1 MTDPGW
7 RDGLWR
13 YTAEVGNTMMAIWI
27 GTAAFKVLAA
37 TNSYLT
43 QSEAKLKSVTNKSS
57 SEALADSLRKALE
70 SAEKYEDLGERT
82 ANFTLSTQW
91 TPKGYLCC
99 GSRKRVSFQEG
110 LLYNSRIT
118 LRIKYNVFQYS
129 GTIEGK
135 KDKDKE
141 KEKFDIEKLGTAIGR
156 GLRSEPP
163 EEKPEK
169 KDKQKDNIEEI
180 SLPEEPEESVK
191 KDKKDTKAV
200 YNERI
205 LQNASIVQGDGKPP
219 QLGWGVKLDI
229 TTEIGA
235 GHDGKLYYEFRIYWN
250 ESCATAS
257 FGDVISIKCYAD
269 GTTWASGS
277 FYDACDTADDVLQ
290 ALSAGG
296 RVSSQFAEDSQ
307 FLEDDRERAMKAN
320 EARLR
325 KRNPRPRLQDDEEQP
340 LFSKDNQSS
349 SRRSQYIT
357 IEEGSSSN
365 TNIIISD
372 KDK

>member
-13 YTAEVGNTMMAIWI
+13 YTAEVGNTMMVIWI
-27 GTAAFKVLAA
+27 GTATFKALAA

-57 SEALADSLRKALE
+57 SEAMADSLRKALE
-70 SAEKYEDLGERT
+70 SADTAENLGERV

-110 LLYNSRIT
+110 VVYNSRIT
-118 LRIKYNVFQYS
+118 LRIKYNVFQYG
-129 GTIEGK
+129 GTLEGK

-141 KEKFDIEKLGTAIGR
+141 KEKLDYVKLGEAIGR
-156 GLRSEPP
+156 GLRGEQS

-169 KDKQKDNIEEI
+169 KDKKKGDIEEV
-180 SLPEEPEESVK
+180 SLLEEPEENVK
-191 KDKKDTKAV
+191 KDKKVV
-200 YNERI
+200 YNETI

-235 GHDGKLYYEFRIYWN
+235 GHDGRLYYEFRIYWN

-257 FGDVISIKCYAD
+257 FNDVISIKCYAD
-269 GTTWASGS
+269 GSTWASGN

-296 RVSSQFAEDSQ
+296 HISNQFTEDEEYLGTERQ
-307 FLEDDRERAMKAN
+307 RAMNAN
-320 EARLR
+320 AERLR
-325 KRNPRPRLQDDEEQP
+325 RRRPQQGVLDDNEVQP
-340 LFSKDNQSS
+340 LIRHTKRD
-349 SRRSQYIT
+349 QYIE

-365 TNIIISD
+365 IIIED
-372 KDK
+372 KDKNKTT